1 VEVSLLLSDEELA
14 LFAKMPRRRLEA
26 IVALVARTGDDFEAD
41 LVAMLELA
49 EKMQTPGCIKL
60 AAHHDARG
68 RVNSVEHTP
77 EWHRRGRKSA

>member
-1 VEVSLLLSDEELA
+1 MALTLSDEEMA
-14 LFAKMPRRRLEA
+14 LFAKMPRSRLEA
-26 IVALVARTGDDFEAD
+26 IVKLVARTGEDFESD

-49 EKMQTPGCIKL
+49 EKMQTPGCINM

-77 EWHRRGRKSA
+77 SWHRRGKKAS

>member
-1 VEVSLLLSDEELA
+1 MTDEEID
-14 LFAKMPRRRLEA
+14 LFDKMPQKRLAA

-60 AAHHDARG
+60 TAHHDARG

-77 EWHRRGRKSA
+77 EWHRRGRKTA